1 MNILLRSNLHLNVFI
16 FISFFCIIQSISLEE
31 FSSNTNVGTE
41 FVEMGRLKV
50 NYGNAFKQIPE
61 ELEISS
67 QSSSLKGS
75 IKDKADDV
83 DNYFFPKILLI

>member
-1 MNILLRSNLHLNVFI
+1 
-16 FISFFCIIQSISLEE
+16 
-31 FSSNTNVGTE
+31 
-41 FVEMGRLKV
+41 MGRLKV